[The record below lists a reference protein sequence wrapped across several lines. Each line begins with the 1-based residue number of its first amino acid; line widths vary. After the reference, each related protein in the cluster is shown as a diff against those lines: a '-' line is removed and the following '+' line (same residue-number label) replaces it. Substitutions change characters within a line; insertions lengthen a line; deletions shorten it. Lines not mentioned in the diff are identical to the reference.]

1 MKSLK
6 KLKDDLDRKH
16 RVLVREQ
23 SRKKDLTSK
32 LVDSD
37 ISYSDKT
44 KLQNDLITTK
54 ANIRSLYAEV
64 SELSDEIFGD
74 WKPENKRDSQGLRA
88 RARSPLWTYR

>member
-23 SRKKDLTSK
+23 SRKKELTSK

-44 KLQNDLITTK
+44 KLQNDLITTN

-74 WKPENKRDSQGLRA
+74 WKPENKRDSQDDR
-88 RARSPLWTYR
+88 RSRSRESE

>member
-74 WKPENKRDSQGLRA
+74 WKPENKRV
-88 RARSPLWTYR
+88 

>member
-1 MKSLK
+1 VKSLK

-23 SRKKDLTSK
+23 ARKKDLTSK

-37 ISYSDKT
+37 ASYSEKT
-44 KLQNDLITTK
+44 KLQNDLIAAK

-74 WKPENKRDSQGLRA
+74 WKPKNKKGFTR
-88 RARSPLWTYR
+88 